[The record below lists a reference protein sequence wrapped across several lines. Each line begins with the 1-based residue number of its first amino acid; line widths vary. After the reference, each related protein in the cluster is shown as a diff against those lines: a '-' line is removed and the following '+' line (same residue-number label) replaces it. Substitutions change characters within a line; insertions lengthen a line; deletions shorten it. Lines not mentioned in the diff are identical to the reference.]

1 MSSRHRHHATEGM
14 TTNCASSP
22 TRISFGCIITGLK
35 SEGFRVNPIPN
46 ITTPSIGVTAEVDT
60 HKNDVGMNNANA
72 ATPTTSSVICAA
84 IHAERLYSLF
94 SRFMFISF
102 LKTQSRRDAKI
113 IFIEHGMSKKNESF
127 RLFCVFGVQN

>member
-1 MSSRHRHHATEGM
+1 M
-14 TTNCASSP
+14 
-22 TRISFGCIITGLK
+22 
-35 SEGFRVNPIPN
+35 PN

-94 SRFMFISF
+94 NRFMFIMIMSYDMAKL
-102 LKTQSRRDAKI
+102 LK
-113 IFIEHGMSKKNESF
+113 IFKTTKYFDRYFE
-127 RLFCVFGVQN
+127 V